1 MCRRSLTLYT
11 QNDYNFSQVTTHRG
25 DDDSDGGNN
34 EKFLQRQT
42 NETLLLTIKRHH
54 HRRFTSALRLFNVT
68 VADSTSI
75 PLWSCVSERA
85 RKPYHTLRTVRIF
98 WYFICFSI
106 VQIRYARDRLYH
118 FECHIQ
124 FFFIASNALRTSR
137 TISTSARHRWKTLHS
152 RRKQRRR
159 RRPIYWFCVIIWIW

>member
-11 QNDYNFSQVTTHRG
+11 QNDYTFSQVTTHRG

-54 HRRFTSALRLFNVT
+54 HRRSTSALRLFNVT

-75 PLWSCVSERA
+75 PL
-85 RKPYHTLRTVRIF
+85 
-98 WYFICFSI
+98 
-106 VQIRYARDRLYH
+106 
-118 FECHIQ
+118 
-124 FFFIASNALRTSR
+124 
-137 TISTSARHRWKTLHS
+137 
-152 RRKQRRR
+152 
-159 RRPIYWFCVIIWIW
+159 